1 MPLCRM
7 NNDSIRSDYFFLEE
21 VLTQMP
27 RARKIAR
34 LEHNHVAGS
43 DDTLIRNDHLQNQKR
58 QHLQNQH
65 HRNDTPINKKSR
77 RLVQQSQRRNITLEL
92 LPSFMERHKNNTSWY
107 CGPRDMITWKV
118 EFIFIPTR
126 ITQCFQISENQE
138 NLLDCIRQQPQQLIP
153 NSNHVTESQE
163 SDFKLFLKR
172 LPSPANQPRYIEL
185 NNTTACLRTALDGLT
200 IIEHPTIFCVPNM
213 ADRLKD
219 FPTGTQLIVEEPNSS
234 CG

>member
-27 RARKIAR
+27 RARKIAHI
-34 LEHNHVAGS
+34 EYSHVAGS
-43 DDTLIRNDHLQNQKR
+43 DDTLIRNDQRHNPKR

-65 HRNDTPINKKSR
+65 RRNDTSINKKSR
-77 RLVQQSQRRNITLEL
+77 RLVQQAQRRNITLEL

-118 EFIFIPTR
+118 EFIFIPTK
-126 ITQCFQISENQE
+126 ITHCFQISENQE
-138 NLLDCIRQQPQQLIP
+138 NLLDYIRQQPQQLIS
-153 NSNHVTESQE
+153 NNNHVTESLE

-185 NNTTACLRTALDGLT
+185 NDATTCLRTALDGLT
-200 IIEHPTIFCVPNM
+200 IIEHPTIFCVPNV

-219 FPTGTQLIVEEPNSS
+219 FPTGTKLIVEEPDSS